1 MSASGIQL
9 KILQTDRRSI
19 SDYIKM
25 NLGDII
31 PHFKITIVYLPFN
44 ENPFKTFRKLVCK
57 FHDSAFNRIREV
69 LIMIEIRNKP
79 VY

>member
-1 MSASGIQL
+1 
-9 KILQTDRRSI
+9 
-19 SDYIKM
+19 M

-31 PHFKITIVYLPFN
+31 SHFKITIVYLPFN